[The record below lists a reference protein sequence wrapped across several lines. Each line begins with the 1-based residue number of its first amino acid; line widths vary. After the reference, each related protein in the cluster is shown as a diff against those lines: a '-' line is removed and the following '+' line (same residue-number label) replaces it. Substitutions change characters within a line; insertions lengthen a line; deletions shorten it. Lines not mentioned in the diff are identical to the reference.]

1 MEVDSKL
8 FTYII
13 EYVKD
18 KRGLYPKKSNHYVLA
33 FRKNDLNLENLL
45 AFSSNFIPVK
55 GCLGSIHAE
64 HGVIIIL
71 QRNIH
76 TLKKNEPIDIVSI
89 RMSSSGTIGNARPCE
104 GCIIRM
110 SKCPIKINNI
120 FYPDDANKF
129 KKEKFRDMRI
139 SKKNRFSSGDNRKT
153 KSNM

>member
-18 KRGLYPKKSNHYVLA
+18 KRGLYPKKSNHYV
-33 FRKNDLNLENLL
+33 L

-129 KKEKFRDMRI
+129 KKEKFRDMLI

-153 KSNM
+153 KCNM